1 MADLDKI
8 KRRLGIRDN
17 LQDQLIQDLIG
28 DSQSMFL
35 TITGEQDIHPN
46 YDFMIEGVVYKLYNR
61 KGDEATES
69 TSVDGYTVKYAEG
82 LFDEYMDI
90 LTRDFNLGDNGY
102 REKGK
107 VMYW

>member
-8 KRRLGIRDN
+8 KRRLGIGDN

-69 TSVDGYTVKYAEG
+69 TSIDGYTVKYAQG
-82 LFDEYMDI
+82 VFDEYMDI
-90 LTRDFNLGDNGY
+90 LTRDFNLNDDD
-102 REKGK
+102 KHQAGK
-107 VMYW
+107 VIFF

>member
-8 KRRLGIRDN
+8 KRRLGIGDN

-46 YDFMIEGVVYKLYNR
+46 YDFVIEGVVYKLYNR

-69 TSVDGYTVKYAEG
+69 TSIDGYTVKYAQG
-82 LFDEYMDI
+82 AFDEYMDI
-90 LTRDFNLGDNGY
+90 LTRDFNLNDGDKC
-102 REKGK
+102 RAGK
-107 VMYW
+107 VIFF

>member
-8 KRRLGIRDN
+8 KRRLGIGDN

-35 TITGEQDIHPN
+35 TITGEQDIHPK
-46 YDFMIEGVVYKLYNR
+46 YDFVVEGVVYKLYNR

-69 TSVDGYTVKYAEG
+69 TSVDGYTVKYAQG

-90 LTRDFNLGDNGY
+90 LTRDFNLNDDSH
-102 REKGK
+102 RQAGK
-107 VMYW
+107 VMFF

>member
-8 KRRLGIRDN
+8 KRRLGIGDN

-90 LTRDFNLGDNGY
+90 LTRDFNLNDDD
-102 REKGK
+102 KHQAGK
-107 VMYW
+107 VIFF